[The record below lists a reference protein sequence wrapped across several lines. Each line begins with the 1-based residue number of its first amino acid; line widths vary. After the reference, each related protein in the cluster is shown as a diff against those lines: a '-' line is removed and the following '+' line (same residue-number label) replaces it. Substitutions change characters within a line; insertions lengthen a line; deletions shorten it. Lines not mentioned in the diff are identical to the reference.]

1 MSQTIADTPRSTPR
15 IVVMISGRGRNLEAI
30 HQAIERGELN
40 AEIALVVS
48 NKMRAPGLG
57 YARLAGLPT
66 VAIAPTSFADRESYD
81 AALARR
87 VAAEAPDWI
96 VLAGF
101 MRVLS
106 DAFIAPFA
114 GRIVNIHPSLLPK
127 YKGLHTH
134 ARALAAGDAHH
145 GASVHLVIP
154 ALDEGPVV
162 RQGRIRV
169 HDDDTEQ
176 SLADRVL
183 DRIERPL
190 YAAALADLFEAHVV
204 PGDDGALYRGGVRQ
218 DTPPIEDYD

>member
-1 MSQTIADTPRSTPR
+1 MSDMPAQKPR
-15 IVVMISGRGRNLEAI
+15 IVVLISGRGRNLEAI
-30 HQAIERGELN
+30 HQAIECGELN
-40 AEIALVVS
+40 AEIVLVAS
-48 NKMRAPGLG
+48 NKTRAPGLG

-66 VAIAPTSFADRESYD
+66 VAIAPRAFADRESYD
-81 AALARR
+81 SALARR
-87 VAAEAPDWI
+87 VAAARPDWV

-134 ARALAAGDAHH
+134 ARALAAGDTHH

-162 RQGRIRV
+162 RQGRIRITAG
-169 HDDDTEQ
+169 DTEQ
-176 SLADRVL
+176 TLADRVL

-190 YAAALADLFEAHVV
+190 YAAALADLFEARVTA
-204 PGDDGALYRGGVRQ
+204 GDDGALYRDGSRQ
-218 DTPPIEDYD
+218 DTPPVQDYD

>member
-1 MSQTIADTPRSTPR
+1 MSDTTVNTARATPR

-48 NKMRAPGLG
+48 NKTRAPGLG

-66 VAIAPTSFADRESYD
+66 VAITPHAFADRESYD

-87 VAAEAPDWI
+87 IGAEAPDWI

-114 GRIVNIHPSLLPK
+114 GRIVNIHPSLLPQ

-134 ARALAAGDAHH
+134 ARALAAGDSHH

-162 RQGRIRV
+162 RQGRIRINA
-169 HDDDTEQ
+169 DDTEQ

-190 YAAALADLFEAHVV
+190 YAAALADLFTGRVTPA
-204 PGDDGALYRGGVRQ
+204 DDGGLYRDGARQ
-218 DTPPIEDYD
+218 DPPPIMDYD

>member
-1 MSQTIADTPRSTPR
+1 MSDMPAQKPR
-15 IVVMISGRGRNLEAI
+15 IVVLISGRGRNLEAI

-40 AEIALVVS
+40 AEIVLVAS
-48 NKMRAPGLG
+48 NKTRAPGLG

-66 VAIAPTSFADRESYD
+66 VAIAPRAFADRESYD
-81 AALARR
+81 SALARR
-87 VAAEAPDWI
+87 VAAARPDWV

-134 ARALAAGDAHH
+134 ARALAAGDTHH

-162 RQGRIRV
+162 RQGRIRITAG
-169 HDDDTEQ
+169 DTEQ
-176 SLADRVL
+176 TLADRVL
-183 DRIERPL
+183 DRIERPW
-190 YAAALADLFEAHVV
+190 YAAALADLFEARVTA
-204 PGDDGALYRGGVRQ
+204 GDDGALYRDGSRQ
-218 DTPPIEDYD
+218 DTPPVQDYD